1 MNKSIQLFKKSSSLM
16 MGLLVLFPL
25 TIADAD
31 ARGGRGGGGRGG
43 RSSSNHRSVNRSVN
57 RNVNRNVNNGNR
69 NVNVDRSRHV
79 DVDIDRHGGR
89 YNHRHVPG
97 LAKGIVI
104 GSILATRPYGYRTV
118 YYDDDPYYYYDGT
131 YYQDSDSDY
140 MVIAPPLGIIVPYYP
155 RGAVQKYINGA
166 IYYEFSGLYY
176 KPVLWRGVTQYRT
189 VAL

>member
-1 MNKSIQLFKKSSSLM
+1 MNQSIQLFKKSSSLM

-31 ARGGRGGGGRGG
+31 ARGGRGGRGGGGGGRGG
-43 RSSSNHRSVNRSVN
+43 YNGGHRSVNRSVN
-57 RNVNRNVNNGNR
+57 NRNSNI
-69 NVNVDRSRHV
+69 NVDRSRHV

-104 GSILATRPYGYRTV
+104 GSILTTRPYGYRTV

-131 YYQDSDSDY
+131 YYLDSDSGY
-140 MVIAPPLGIIVPYYP
+140 IVVAPPVGIIVPFYP

-176 KPVLWRGVTQYRT
+176 KPVLWRGVTQYKT